1 MWDADTSEL
10 RTALTQHTAAMN
22 AMAFSPDGRTLA
34 GSYAGT
40 VRPWDVVTSLDPA
53 RAIKQICHTFN
64 RDLTQ
69 QERAVYPPGESAD
82 HVCLSD

>member
-1 MWDADTSEL
+1 
-10 RTALTQHTAAMN
+10 
-22 AMAFSPDGRTLA
+22 MAFSPDGRTLA